1 MTYNAQLRACCVA
14 WRRAGDGGVLGRCT
28 GPSELEMAHVINQI
42 VVVVIVVVEDDLD
55 GLGMSA
61 SDAAMKVRQRLRH
74 CLLRRVDGEM
84 AIADIITMIHSICG
98 HRGRWEIYCRC

>member
-42 VVVVIVVVEDDLD
+42 VVVVILPVVIER
-55 GLGMSA
+55 A
-61 SDAAMKVRQRLRH
+61 FII
-74 CLLRRVDGEM
+74 RVQLSG
-84 AIADIITMIHSICG
+84 IAGITL
-98 HRGRWEIYCRC
+98 